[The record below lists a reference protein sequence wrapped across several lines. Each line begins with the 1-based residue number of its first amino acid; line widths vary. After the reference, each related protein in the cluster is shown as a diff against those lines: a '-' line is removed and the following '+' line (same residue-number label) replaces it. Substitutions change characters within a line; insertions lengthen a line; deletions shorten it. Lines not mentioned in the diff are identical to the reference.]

1 MQDSRFIIITG
12 LSGAGKSI
20 AIKCFEDL
28 DFFCVDN
35 IPPQLIP
42 KFAEMCL
49 KSRGKLSK
57 IAFVVDIRS
66 EIFFRELDESLKEL
80 ESMSINPEILF
91 LEAKDDVIVR
101 RFSETRRKHPLQF
114 SQSILENIRQE
125 RKKLKD
131 LKSKSTMIIDTS
143 HLSPRQLNTEIRR
156 YSQTNSAKGMHI
168 SLISFG
174 YKYGMPIDVDLVF
187 DVRFLP
193 NPYYHDELSG
203 LSGSD
208 DKVKNYLMKFPV
220 TQQFVDQLISL
231 IDFILPHYVDEG
243 KNYLSIAIGCTGG
256 RHRSVFIVNKLYQ
269 LLKAKNHNI
278 FKRHRDI
285 KKDEKRY
292 KEKL

>member
-1 MQDSRFIIITG
+1 MQNSRFIIITG

-42 KFAEMCL
+42 KFAEICL
-49 KSRGKLSK
+49 KSRGKLSR

-66 EIFFRELDESLKEL
+66 EIFFRELGKSLKEL
-80 ESMSINPEILF
+80 ESMNINLEILF

-114 SQSILENIRQE
+114 SQSILENIHLE
-125 RKKLKD
+125 RKKLKE
-131 LKSKSTMIIDTS
+131 LKSKSTMTIDTS
-143 HLSPRQLNTEIRR
+143 HLNPRQLNKEIRR
-156 YSQTNSAKGMHI
+156 YFQTNSSKGMQI

-193 NPYYHDELSG
+193 NPYYHRELSG
-203 LSGSD
+203 LSGND
-208 DKVKNYLMKFPV
+208 EKIQEYLMKFPV
-220 TQQFVDQLISL
+220 TTQFVNQFISL
-231 IDFILPHYVDEG
+231 IDFILPYYIEEG
-243 KNYLSIAIGCTGG
+243 KNHISIAIGCTGG
-256 RHRSVFIVNKLYQ
+256 RHRSVFIVNQVYQ
-269 LLKAKNHNI
+269 LLKSKDYHI

-285 KKDEKRY
+285 KKEEKRY